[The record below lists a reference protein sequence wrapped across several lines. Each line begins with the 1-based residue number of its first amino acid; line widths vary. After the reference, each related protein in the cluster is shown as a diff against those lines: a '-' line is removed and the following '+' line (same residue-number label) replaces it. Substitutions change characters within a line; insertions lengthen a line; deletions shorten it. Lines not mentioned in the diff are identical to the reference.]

1 MVTPV
6 SGIPRRTPRT
16 SAGHQNF
23 TDANATRESMRN
35 RDCMAASM
43 LTLLALG
50 GPRAWC
56 CAHVACAGLSDRF
69 IGTARHATSALP
81 SCFVHRLRGG
91 GRGGRRGGRRGGGRG
106 GEAEPAGPRTRAS
119 PGHFM
124 DCEDPVAGPEIW
136 KSAFLCGTELEQ
148 MEEVYR
154 IKWDF
159 SHLDAALQDGPL
171 SLRASIAEQAL
182 PTKVFLFGST
192 EPQMFPLDEN
202 TTTVVHIPVIVA
214 VKTSV
219 DLPSKLGL
227 NSVQMTS
234 EQIVDMV
241 QFKMSWAP
249 LEVAQNRVAGSDTA
263 EIGASPT
270 KRGRHLRDVG
280 RVFALQCTQRK
291 GRGTLKNLAEERT
304 RSFDYCMPY
313 IFLPHKVVSEFA
325 HSRAR
330 MMWVHACVCI
340 GGTAGSECNGDVD
353 GWGCDVPRSVW

>member
-1 MVTPV
+1 
-6 SGIPRRTPRT
+6 
-16 SAGHQNF
+16 
-23 TDANATRESMRN
+23 MRN
-35 RDCMAASM
+35 RPCLAASM

-50 GPRAWC
+50 DPRAWC
-56 CAHVACAGLSDRF
+56 CEHVACAGLGGVF

-91 GRGGRRGGRRGGGRG
+91 GRGRGRGGGKG
-106 GEAEPAGPRTRAS
+106 GEAEPAGPRARAS
-119 PGHFM
+119 QGHFM
-124 DCEDPVAGPEIW
+124 DCEDPVTGPEIW
-136 KSAFLCGTELEQ
+136 KGVFLCGTELEQ

-159 SHLDAALQDGPL
+159 SHLDAALRDGPL
-171 SLRASIAEQAL
+171 SLRASIADQAP

-249 LEVAQNRVAGSDTA
+249 LEVPQNRVAGSDTA

-270 KRGRHLRDVG
+270 KRGRHFRDVG

-313 IFLPHKVVSEFA
+313 IFLPHKVVCEFA

-330 MMWVHACVCI
+330 TMWVHVCVL
-340 GGTAGSECNGDVD
+340 GGQLEANAMAMSTVGGAMYLNQSGNIYSFTRFCLST
-353 GWGCDVPRSVW
+353 PSRR